1 MSAMTGTEMLAAL
14 AGKQTAKQREA
25 ASDNRAWAQANMPE
39 FARLFD
45 NLRDAGMAPRM
56 VKLERFA

>member
-1 MSAMTGTEMLAAL
+1 VKATAAN
-14 AGKQTAKQREA
+14 
-25 ASDNRAWAQANMPE
+25 NRAWAEANMPE

-45 NLRDAGMAPRM
+45 DLRDAGMAPRM